1 MPLLVFLLWHKAV
14 PQEGLGVRNTQSH
27 WVLGTGSSPRG
38 GQAWGQAPQGRDHGT
53 EPAGVWEA
61 FGRCSQTH
69 SLIFV
74 WSCVESRAGPDDP
87 CGSLPTQDFL
97 GFYDS
102 CKVSTP
108 GPMQCLGALGSW
120 AAALVCVTGCCRLC
134 RPAPSVQLVM
144 LILMKKK

>member
-53 EPAGVWEA
+53 EPAGVWEV

-69 SLIFV
+69 SLIFGPV
-74 WSCVESRAGPDDP
+74 WSQELD
-87 CGSLPTQDFL
+87 LMT
-97 GFYDS
+97 
-102 CKVSTP
+102 
-108 GPMQCLGALGSW
+108 
-120 AAALVCVTGCCRLC
+120 LVVLF
-134 RPAPSVQLVM
+134 QLR
-144 LILMKKK
+144 IF